1 MLSSCRT
8 QLLCI
13 LTIDDSCESETLY
26 GLVVLLYTVTATC
39 AVVVTPVVTA
49 AVTAVTAVAIGLACV
64 TWLMLVVGSH

>member
-13 LTIDDSCESETLY
+13 STINDSCESETLY

-39 AVVVTPVVTA
+39 AVVITPVVTA
-49 AVTAVTAVAIGLACV
+49 AVTAVAAVAIRLARV
-64 TWLMLVVGSH
+64 TWLMLVIGSH

>member
-13 LTIDDSCESETLY
+13 STINDSYESETLY

-39 AVVVTPVVTA
+39 AVVITPVVTA
-49 AVTAVTAVAIGLACV
+49 AVTAVAAVAIGLARV
-64 TWLMLVVGSH
+64 TWLMLVIGSH